1 MPTISIDRPAPVRP
15 GEELDVEALVSYLAE
30 RRPELAGEIEVA
42 QFPSGFS
49 NLTYLVRIERSEEEP
64 LELVLRRPP
73 FGSRVAT
80 AHDMVREH
88 RILTA
93 LAGRF
98 AKAPQPVL
106 LCDDPEVLGAP
117 FYLMERLTGIVL
129 RGRMPADT
137 APDATTM
144 WAIAEALVDTLVELH
159 ALDFEAA
166 GLGDL
171 GRPEGYIERQIEGWS
186 GRWKAARTDEMPA
199 MERAAR
205 WLADSMPA
213 ESGAALI
220 HNDYKYDNL
229 VLDPADPTRIVGVLD
244 WEMATLGDPLMDLG
258 TSLGYW
264 VDPADPPALRE
275 LALSPTT
282 LPGNP
287 SRRELAELYA
297 ERSGRDIDDLV
308 FYYVYGLFKIAV
320 IIQQIYYRYRQG
332 LTRDERFAG
341 LVEGVRGLAAMA
353 ERAVETGRVDR
364 LFDPS

>member
-1 MPTISIDRPAPVRP
+1 MTEIDRPAPVRP
-15 GEELDVEALVSYLAE
+15 GEELDVEALASYLAE
-30 RRPELAGEIEVA
+30 RRPDLVGAIEVE

-49 NLTYLVRIERSEEEP
+49 NLTYSVRIERPEEEP

-80 AHDMVREH
+80 AHDMEREYH
-88 RILTA
+88 ILAA

-98 AKAPQPVL
+98 ATAPRPLL
-106 LCDDPEVLGAP
+106 LCTDPEVLGAP
-117 FYLMERLTGIVL
+117 FYLMERLTGVVL
-129 RGRMPADT
+129 RGRIPSAA
-137 APDATTM
+137 APDAPTM
-144 WAIAEALVDTLVELH
+144 RGVAGAFVDTLVELH
-159 ALDFEAA
+159 GLDFEAA

-171 GRPEGYIERQIEGWS
+171 GKPKGYVERQIDGWS
-186 GRWKAARTDEMPA
+186 RRWEAARTDEVPE

-213 ESGAALI
+213 ESGAALV
-220 HNDYKYDNL
+220 HNDFKYDNL
-229 VLDPADPTRIVGVLD
+229 VLDPGDLTRVVGVLD

-264 VDPADPPALRE
+264 VDPVDPPALRA

-287 SRRELAELYA
+287 SRLELAELYA
-297 ERSGRDIDDLV
+297 ERSGRDLDDLV

-320 IIQQIYYRYRQG
+320 IIQQIYYRYDQG

-341 LVEGVRGLAAMA
+341 LLQGVRGLAAMA

-364 LFDPS
+364 LFDPA